1 MNPSTP
7 CACDKALFIL
17 VLQHSGEATLSVLS
31 RRTMRAREILED
43 SDTEMSTRPLKDL
56 CFGSSENLPV
66 GSLSCCRFPDQ
77 QGKNV

>member
-7 CACDKALFIL
+7 YACEKALFIL
-17 VLQHSGEATLSVLS
+17 VLQHSGEATRSVLS

-43 SDTEMSTRPLKDL
+43 SDTDMSTRPLEDL

-66 GSLSCCRFPDQ
+66 GLLSCCS
-77 QGKNV
+77 VS

>member
-7 CACDKALFIL
+7 CACEKALFIL
-17 VLQHSGEATLSVLS
+17 VLQHSDEATRSVLS

-43 SDTEMSTRPLKDL
+43 SDTEMSTRPLEDL

-66 GSLSCCRFPDQ
+66 GLLSCCS
-77 QGKNV
+77 VS

>member
-7 CACDKALFIL
+7 CACEKALFIL
-17 VLQHSGEATLSVLS
+17 VLQHSDEATRSVLS

-43 SDTEMSTRPLKDL
+43 SDTEMSIRPLKDL

-66 GSLSCCRFPDQ
+66 GSLSCCS
-77 QGKNV
+77 VS